1 MISEKLKL
9 KIIQRII
16 NIDNTKILKSIKTF
30 LDDTNVVGYNLIG
43 NTVFEKENSI
53 ENQQPLLLFREG
65 NIGTY
70 STFEVNSKK
79 LE

>member
-1 MISEKLKL
+1 MIPEKLKMHL
-9 KIIQRII
+9 IERII
-16 NIDNTKILKSIKTF
+16 SIDDIKILKSIKTF
-30 LDDTNVVGYNLIG
+30 LDDNNVVGYDLLG
-43 NTVFEKENSI
+43 NPIFEKENSI
-53 ENQQPLLLFREG
+53 ENQEPLRLFREG